1 MEKFDVVIIGSGV
14 AGMTAAIYSS
24 RLGLKTQVIENLIPG
39 GQVINV
45 EKIEDFPGFPN
56 GISGAELTELIKN
69 QAESNG
75 SEFVMSE
82 ISKISKTKNSWLI
95 QSSESE
101 ITTKTIII
109 AAGSTLSKLNIPG
122 ENELIGGGVSY
133 CATCDGAFFIDQKFA
148 LLEEETLH
156 YKKPYP
162 LLNLQVKYKYCVTNQ
177 ASTHNKS

>member
-75 SEFVMSE
+75 SEFMMSE
-82 ISKISKTKNSWLI
+82 ISKMASKI
-95 QSSESE
+95 QNFES
-101 ITTKTIII
+101 
-109 AAGSTLSKLNIPG
+109 AGG
-122 ENELIGGGVSY
+122 
-133 CATCDGAFFIDQKFA
+133 
-148 LLEEETLH
+148 
-156 YKKPYP
+156 
-162 LLNLQVKYKYCVTNQ
+162 
-177 ASTHNKS
+177 